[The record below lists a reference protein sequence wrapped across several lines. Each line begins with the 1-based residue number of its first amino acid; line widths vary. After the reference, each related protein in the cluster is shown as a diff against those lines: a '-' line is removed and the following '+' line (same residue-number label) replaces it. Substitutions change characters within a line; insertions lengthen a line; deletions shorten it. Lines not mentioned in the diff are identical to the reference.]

1 MVAPRDARTERNLM
15 TARERIVS
23 EIMQTEVFSVK
34 ASDRLNSD
42 GTLLGL
48 VTKSDLVRATLL

>member
-15 TARERIVS
+15 NARERIVS
-23 EIMQTEVFSVK
+23 EIMQTEVFSAK

-48 VTKSDLVRATLL
+48 VTQSDLVRATLL